1 MTKTAAIKKFAAA
14 YATHIAP
21 KCAVLD
27 QNVAIAYA
35 VKDML
40 NQVKGQPLKYQIAVI
55 LDEAA
60 YIEEK
65 AA

>member
-1 MTKTAAIKKFAAA
+1 MTKTAAIKKFAVA
-14 YATHIAP
+14 YMAHVAP
-21 KCAVLD
+21 KAACLD
-27 QNVAIAYA
+27 KNVALAYSIQNL
-35 VKDML
+35 L
-40 NQVKGQPLKYQIAVI
+40 NEVKGQSEEYQIAMI

>member
-1 MTKTAAIKKFAAA
+1 MTKTAAITKFATA

-21 KCAVLD
+21 RAAVLD
-27 QNVAIAYA
+27 KNVAVAYA
-35 VKDML
+35 VQDML
-40 NQVKGQPLKYQIAVI
+40 NQVKGQSEESQIAII

>member
-1 MTKTAAIKKFAAA
+1 MTKTEALKKFAEA
-14 YATHIAP
+14 YAAHIAP
-21 KCAVLD
+21 KAACLD
-27 QNVAIAYA
+27 KNVAIAYA
-35 VKDML
+35 VQDMM
-40 NQVKGQPLKYQIAVI
+40 NQVKGQSEEYQVAMI